1 MIWDPGFD
9 IINDNKGVKINNSAT
24 FIYYSQVAQS
34 CLASVVIVIHV
45 AQTAHVMDV
54 AEIKQKSH

>member
-1 MIWDPGFD
+1 
-9 IINDNKGVKINNSAT
+9 AT
-24 FIYYSQVAQS
+24 FIYYFQVAQS

>member
-1 MIWDPGFD
+1 LIWNPAFV
-9 IINDNKGVKINNSAT
+9 IINDNKGERINNSAT
-24 FIYYSQVAQS
+24 FIYYSHVGKS

-54 AEIKQKSH
+54 AEVKQKPH